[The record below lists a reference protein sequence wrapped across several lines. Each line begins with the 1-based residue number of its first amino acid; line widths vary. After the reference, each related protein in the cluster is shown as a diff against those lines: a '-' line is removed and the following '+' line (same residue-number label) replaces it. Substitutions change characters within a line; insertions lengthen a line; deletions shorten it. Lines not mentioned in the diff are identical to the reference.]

1 MAKNYN
7 GVQINPSA
15 TIVEKA
21 GATIADVRNR
31 IVKFDENGNVVLAA
45 AGTDIPVGIAIIEA
59 GYNDISGV
67 ESGKV
72 NPGERVDILI
82 KEMGVVLAG
91 DTIKKGQEVTAGADG
106 EAVAAAGGDYVLGFA
121 LDNAEA
127 GEFFIIQIAK
137 YRLLL
142 RIPRRTIRQRTHAG
156 LADNRQTFKLRNIRR
171 RDTLLLQHAI
181 NQQSAPSIRQT
192 VREHTPQS

>member
-21 GATIADVRNR
+21 GAEIADVRNR
-31 IVKFDENGNVVLAA
+31 IMKYDDNGNVVLAT

-67 ESGKV
+67 ESGKAV
-72 NPGERVDILI
+72 IGDDIDIVI
-82 KEMGVVLAG
+82 KDMSVVLAG
-91 DTIKKGQEVTAGADG
+91 GSIKKGQEIAAGADG
-106 EAVAAAGGDYVLGFA
+106 LAVAAAGGDYVLGFA

-127 GEFFIIQIAK
+127 DEFVPVQISKFQKSGSAASSEESTEEGEEN
-137 YRLLL
+137 
-142 RIPRRTIRQRTHAG
+142 TETG
-156 LADNRQTFKLRNIRR
+156 D
-171 RDTLLLQHAI
+171 
-181 NQQSAPSIRQT
+181 
-192 VREHTPQS
+192 V

>member
-31 IVKFDENGNVVLAA
+31 IVKYDENGNVVLAT

-67 ESGKV
+67 ESGKA
-72 NPGERVDILI
+72 NPGERVDVLI
-82 KEMGVVLAG
+82 KDMGVVLAG
-91 DTIKKGQEVTAGADG
+91 GTIKKGQEVAAGADG
-106 EAVAAAGGDYVLGFA
+106 MAVAAAGGDYVLGFA

-127 GEFFIIQIAK
+127 GEFVEIQLAK
-137 YRLLL
+137 YQKGGA
-142 RIPRRTIRQRTHAG
+142 TVTGGAG
-156 LADNRQTFKLRNIRR
+156 DPMVDEGDQ
-171 RDTLLLQHAI
+171 
-181 NQQSAPSIRQT
+181 
-192 VREHTPQS
+192 

>member
-7 GVQINPSA
+7 GVQINPSP

-21 GATIADVRNR
+21 GADIADCRNR
-31 IVKFDENGNVVLAA
+31 IMKYDENGNVVLAA

-67 ESGKV
+67 ESGKAKA
-72 NPGERVDILI
+72 GDDIDILI

-91 DTIKKGQEVTAGADG
+91 ASIKKGQEVAAGADG
-106 EAVAAAGGDYVLGFA
+106 LAAVAASGNYVLGIA

-127 GEFFIIQIAK
+127 NEYLPIQIAK
-137 YRLLL
+137 Y
-142 RIPRRTIRQRTHAG
+142 QKA
-156 LADNRQTFKLRNIRR
+156 
-171 RDTLLLQHAI
+171 
-181 NQQSAPSIRQT
+181 
-192 VREHTPQS
+192 